1 MALDQQT
8 LEGNW
13 KKIKGKLHERWGWL
27 TDDELQRARGNVEQ
41 LVGTI
46 QQRTGETRQ
55 SIEGFIQELTENG
68 SSAMQHA
75 TGAVRQIAQQAADS
89 LQGAAQ
95 EASKSMQAGVV
106 EGQRIV
112 RRHPLESVLT
122 CFGAGLITGLVVGC
136 LMRSR

>member
-27 TDDELQRARGNVEQ
+27 TDDELQRARGNVDQ

-55 SIEGFIQELTENG
+55 SIEEFLHELADNG

-75 TGAVRQIAQQAADS
+75 AEAVREKAVQAAETIKS
-89 LQGAAQ
+89 SAQ
-95 EASKSMQAGVV
+95 EATKSIQAGAM
-106 EGQRIV
+106 EGQRIIQ
-112 RRHPLESVLT
+112 RHPFEAVMT
-122 CFGAGLITGLVVGC
+122 CFGVGVITGVVVSL
-136 LMRSR
+136 LMRNR